1 MGLAVRIIPTLLT
14 RGRTLVKGV
23 AFDSWR
29 SVGVAHQAV
38 RIHSMRGVDE
48 LVMLDIGATPEGR
61 GPDLQLVEELADTC
75 FMPLSVGGGVRTV
88 EDVNKLLRAGA
99 DKVIIGSAA
108 IEDPDL
114 IRQCADRFGSQAIV
128 VSIDY
133 RHRSV
138 AIRCGTKQIQQRPE
152 FIAMVMEERGAGE
165 IMLTNITLEGAMGGY
180 DLETIANTSSA
191 VSIPVIAHGG
201 CGTYA
206 HMLNAIIAGANAVA
220 AGSMFQ
226 FTDQTPRGAA
236 EYLKQHNIE
245 VRL

>member
-29 SVGVAHQAV
+29 SVGMAHQAV

-48 LVMLDIGATPEGR
+48 MVICDISATAEQR
-61 GPDLQLVEELADTC
+61 GPDLNLIAELADTC
-75 FMPLSVGGGVRTV
+75 FMPVSVGGGIRTV
-88 EDVNKLLRAGA
+88 NQVDALLRAGA

-108 IEDPDL
+108 IEEPDL
-114 IRQCADRFGSQAIV
+114 IQKCADRFGSQAIV

-133 RHRSV
+133 RLKSV
-138 AIRCGTKQIQQRPE
+138 AIRCGTKPIMQRPE
-152 FIAMVMEERGAGE
+152 FIAMVMEQRGAGE

-180 DLETIANTSSA
+180 DLETIANTTSA
-191 VSIPVIAHGG
+191 VGIPVIAHAG
-201 CGTYA
+201 CGTYH
-206 HMLNAIIAGANAVA
+206 HMLEAIQAGANAVA